1 MSQKYLW
8 PTNSVMPFQFEGL
21 PIRGRICRL
30 GPALNKIIRQHDYP
44 IGISKL
50 LGEALT
56 LTVLMADSI
65 KLKHKL
71 SIQIHGKGD
80 LKLIATDYRI
90 SPDRSDPPRIRGYAK
105 FNRSMDDNLD
115 SVQDMMGEGYFATIL
130 DQGYGSVPYKGISNL
145 DKKGLAHSAQEF
157 FLNSEQLETRF
168 WVNIYEG
175 CDHEGNT
182 FLNGIGLMLQ
192 RLPNIEEMNTSAGVG
207 KRGIGLNEEIST
219 NKILSLSNWEKIVS
233 LLNKAGQEV
242 MSYQA
247 GYFSDILVK
256 VFLDEDLRI
265 FEEKEFDFGCG
276 CSSDKVVQTMS
287 IYSKNE
293 LRTMTNKRGK
303 VTADC
308 QFCGLH
314 YEFNPS
320 ELGHKS

>member
-30 GPALNKIIRQHDYP
+30 GPALNKIIRQHDYS

-50 LGEALT
+50 LAEALT

-80 LKLIATDYRI
+80 LKLIATDYCI

-105 FNRSMDDNLD
+105 FNPSMDYNLD

-145 DKKGLAHSAQEF
+145 DKKGLVHSAQEF

-168 WVNIYEG
+168 WVNINEG
-175 CDHEGNT
+175 FDHEGNT
-182 FLNGIGLMLQ
+182 FFNGIGLMLQ
-192 RLPNIEEMNTSAGVG
+192 RLPNIEEMNTNA
-207 KRGIGLNEEIST
+207 RGIGPKEETST
-219 NKILSLSNWEKIVS
+219 NKILSQSNWGKVVS

-242 MSYQA
+242 MSNQA
-247 GYFSDILVK
+247 GYFSDLLVK

-293 LRTMTNKRGK
+293 LRTMTNKLGK

-308 QFCGLH
+308 QFCGAH

-320 ELGHKS
+320 ELGHNS

>member
-30 GPALNKIIRQHDYP
+30 GPALNKIIRQHDYS

-56 LTVLMADSI
+56 LTILMADSI

-80 LKLIATDYRI
+80 LKLIATDYCI
-90 SPDRSDPPRIRGYAK
+90 SPDRANPPRIRGYAK
-105 FNRSMDDNLD
+105 FNPSMDNNLN

-130 DQGYGSVPYKGISNL
+130 DQGYGSIPYKGISNL

-175 CDHEGNT
+175 FDHEGKPS
-182 FLNGIGLMLQ
+182 LNGLGLMLQ
-192 RLPNIEEMNTSAGVG
+192 RLPNLEEMNSNAGMG
-207 KRGIGLNEEIST
+207 KKGISLNQESST
-219 NKILSLSNWEKIVS
+219 NKILSQSNWKKIVS
-233 LLNKAGQEV
+233 LLNEASSEV
-242 MSYQA
+242 ISYQTDF
-247 GYFSDILVK
+247 FSCLNHLQSLTKGNATQVGFSK
-256 VFLDEDLRI
+256 VAVLIANLPLATLYLQY
-265 FEEKEFDFGCG
+265 K
-276 CSSDKVVQTMS
+276 
-287 IYSKNE
+287 
-293 LRTMTNKRGK
+293 
-303 VTADC
+303 
-308 QFCGLH
+308 
-314 YEFNPS
+314 
-320 ELGHKS
+320 

>member
-8 PTNSVMPFQFEGL
+8 PTNSVMPFQFEGQ

-30 GPALNKIIRQHDYP
+30 GPALNKIIRQHDYS

-56 LTVLMADSI
+56 LTILMADSI

-80 LKLIATDYRI
+80 LKLVATDYCI
-90 SPDRSDPPRIRGYAK
+90 SPDRANPPRIRGYAK
-105 FNRSMDDNLD
+105 FNPSMDNNLN

-175 CDHEGNT
+175 FDHEGKPS
-182 FLNGIGLMLQ
+182 LNGLGLMLQ
-192 RLPNIEEMNTSAGVG
+192 RLPHSEEMNTNAGVV
-207 KRGIGLNEEIST
+207 KQGISLNQET
-219 NKILSLSNWEKIVS
+219 ATYKILSQSNWEKIVS
-233 LLNKAGQEV
+233 LLNEV
-242 MSYQA
+242 SSEVISYQTDF
-247 GYFSDILVK
+247 FSDLLVK

-265 FEEKEFDFGCG
+265 FEEKKFEFGCG

-287 IYSKNE
+287 IYSKKE
-293 LRTMTNKRGK
+293 LHTMTNKLGK

-308 QFCGLH
+308 QFCGAH

-320 ELGHKS
+320 ELGHNS